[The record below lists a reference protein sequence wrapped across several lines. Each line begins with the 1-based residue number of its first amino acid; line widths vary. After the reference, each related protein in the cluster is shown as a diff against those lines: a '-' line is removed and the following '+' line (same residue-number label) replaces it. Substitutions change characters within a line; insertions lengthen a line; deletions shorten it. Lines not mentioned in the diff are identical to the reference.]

1 MRALLGPSCNPDTS
15 ANDSIKSHHSL
26 RARHC
31 EKSSTCINSIH
42 TATQVAPITILPVF
56 QMIKFRCKYTETLI
70 KAQSHSPG
78 VLQSRDQSRQ
88 WGYTAQALH
97 FYVTCRMSWSPC
109 LVWRILAANSLPLI
123 LNKTLPFLWCML
135 QLRFQKTVP
144 TNSIWSVP
152 LPEASVNLSKKSPID
167 YRNVWEKFFL
177 FQKLA

>member
-78 VLQSRDQSRQ
+78 VLAEQGSV
-88 WGYTAQALH
+88 QAMGIH
-97 FYVTCRMSWSPC
+97 SP
-109 LVWRILAANSLPLI
+109 SSS
-123 LNKTLPFLWCML
+123 FLCHM
-135 QLRFQKTVP
+135 
-144 TNSIWSVP
+144 
-152 LPEASVNLSKKSPID
+152 
-167 YRNVWEKFFL
+167 
-177 FQKLA
+177 